1 MISEWRS
8 VWLVVI
14 FDLPT
19 TTRLHRFHYQRF
31 RNILLTEGFRMLQYS
46 VYGRH
51 CATRE
56 RVEAKEQRVTKHL
69 PPEGEVRILTITDSQ
84 FARMRIFE
92 SKLTQRPEKAPQQ
105 LEFW

>member
-1 MISEWRS
+1 MWL
-8 VWLVVI
+8 LVV

-19 TTRLHRFHYQRF
+19 TTKVDKRHYTRF
-31 RNILLTEGFRMLQYS
+31 RTQLLNEGFQMLQFS

-56 RVEAKEQRVTKHL
+56 RVEAKERRIVMSL
-69 PPEGEVRILTITDSQ
+69 PPAGEVRLLTVTDAQ

-92 SKLTQRPEKAPQQ
+92 SKRRINAETVPRQ